1 MDRYVC
7 VHGHFYQPPRENPWL
22 EDVELQDSAYPYHDW
37 NERITAECYE
47 PNTASRIMD
56 GDWIV
61 KIVNNYAN
69 ISFNFGP
76 TLLDWMETN
85 EPDVYRAVIDADK
98 ESQRKFSGHG
108 SALAQAYNHMIMPL
122 ACKHDKKTQVIWGV
136 RDFEHR
142 FGRKPEA
149 MWLPETAV
157 DLETLS
163 IMQEQ
168 MLSFTIL
175 APHQAR
181 RVREI
186 GAATWE
192 EIGDNGIDPS
202 RAYLV
207 RLPSDKTFTVFFYDG
222 PISRAVAFE
231 TLLSS
236 GENFANRLLSGF
248 SDTRTWPQLLNISI
262 DGETYGHHH
271 RHGDMALAYALDFI
285 AANKPAIMTNY
296 GEFLEKHPPTH
307 EVEIIEDSSWSCIHG
322 IERWRNDC
330 GCNSGMHPGWNQSWR
345 TPLRNAL
352 NWLRNTLRPKYEE
365 EARKFLRDPWEAR
378 NNYISVVLNRAPEN
392 ADRFLAE
399 HSVRTL
405 EQDEVVRVLKLLE
418 LQRHAMLM
426 FTSCGW
432 FFDEISGIE
441 TVQVLQYA
449 GRVIQLA
456 EDLFGDS
463 YAPEFLEILS
473 NAKSN
478 IEEHRDGANIFE
490 KFVKPSMVN
499 LPKVGAHYAISSLF
513 ENYDEKSRIYCY
525 TVEREDCQNLAA
537 GKTKVTVGR
546 ARITSDIT
554 RESATLSYGVLYLG
568 AHNVTGGVRF
578 YHNDESYQEMLRS
591 ISETFN
597 RADLPEVLRLL
608 DQHFEGMTYSLKELF
623 RDKQRKILN
632 MIINANLEE
641 TEADYRRIYNREAA
655 LMRFLKDLGIPQPKA
670 FQTATEFH
678 LNTSLRRALADETL
692 DTEKIMA
699 LLGEAKLLDI
709 PLDGTGLEYTL
720 EENLERMAVEM
731 RDRPTDPAMIE
742 RAEAA
747 TGIVRALPFEVDLWQ
762 VQNVYHKLLET
773 VYSDLKAGAERGEE
787 SARHWVDRFDALGEG
802 LRIRRNV

>member
-1 MDRYVC
+1 

-61 KIVNNYAN
+61 KIVNNYTN

-76 TLLDWMETN
+76 TLLDWMERK
-85 EPDVYRAVIDADK
+85 EPEVHRAVIDADK
-98 ESQRKFSGHG
+98 ESRKKFSGHG

-122 ACKHDKKTQVIWGV
+122 ACKQDKQTQVIWGI

-142 FGRKPEA
+142 FGRKPEG
-149 MWLPETAV
+149 MWMPETAV
-157 DLETLS
+157 DLETLA
-163 IMQEQ
+163 IMAEHG
-168 MLSFTIL
+168 LSFTIL
-175 APHQAR
+175 APHQSRKMR
-181 RVREI
+181 RI
-186 GAATWE
+186 GTADWE
-192 EIGDNGIDPS
+192 ETGENGIDPS

-207 RLPSDKTFTVFFYDG
+207 RLPAGQTFTVFFYDG

-231 TLLSS
+231 KLLSS
-236 GENFANRLLSGF
+236 GESFANRLLAGF

-285 AANKPAIMTNY
+285 AAEKPAVITNY

-307 EVEIIEDSSWSCIHG
+307 EVAIIENSSWSCIHG

-330 GCNSGMHPGWNQSWR
+330 GCNSGLHPGWNQAWR

-365 EARKFLRDPWEAR
+365 HARAFLKDPWDAR
-378 NNYISVVLNRAPEN
+378 NGYISVVLNRAPEN
-392 ADRFLAE
+392 IERFFAE
-399 HSVRTL
+399 HAVRKL
-405 EQDEVVRVLKLLE
+405 EQNDVVRALKLLE

-456 EDLFGDS
+456 EDLFGEA
-463 YAPEFLEILS
+463 YKPEFLETLAK
-473 NAKSN
+473 AKSN
-478 IEEHRDGANIFE
+478 IEEHRDGAHIFE
-490 KFVKPSMVN
+490 KFVKPSVVG

-513 ENYDEKSRIYCY
+513 EDYDEKSRIYCY
-525 TVEREDCQNLAA
+525 TVEKEDCQKLSA
-537 GKTKVTVGR
+537 GKSRVAVGR
-546 ARITSDIT
+546 ARVISDIT
-554 RESATLSYGVLYLG
+554 RESAALSYGVLQLG
-568 AHNVTGGVRF
+568 AHNVTGGVRYYQNEEF
-578 YHNDESYQEMLRS
+578 YQEMLRS
-591 ISETFN
+591 VKETFN
-597 RADLPEVLRLL
+597 RGDFPEVLRLL

-623 RDKQRKILN
+623 RDKQRTILDK
-632 MIINANLEE
+632 IINANLEE

-655 LMRFLKDLGIPQPKA
+655 LMRYLKDLGIPQPKA
-670 FQTATEFH
+670 FAKAAEFY
-678 LNTSLRRALADETL
+678 LNNNLRRALEDETL
-692 DTEKIMA
+692 DKEKVVV
-699 LLGEAKLLDI
+699 LLEEARLLEI
-709 PLDGTGLEYTL
+709 PLDGEGLEYTM
-720 EENLERMAVEM
+720 EANLGRIAEQM
-731 RDRPTDPAMIE
+731 RDMPADPATIE
-742 RAEAA
+742 LAAAA
-747 TGIVRALPFEVDLWQ
+747 TAVVRAMPFEVDLWQ
-762 VQNVYHKLLET
+762 VQNVYYRLLKT
-773 VYSDLKAGAERGEE
+773 VYQGFKTRAERGEE
-787 SARHWVDRFDALGEG
+787 DARIWIDRFASLGDGLQVRRDA
-802 LRIRRNV
+802 